1 MGRILEGVE
10 MTKTPFTQ
18 ELLQQVYED
27 NGLVSFDLLLERL
40 KGWTIEGI
48 KARFNQW
55 RHRGI
60 ISYSLLNDEI
70 DEFQFL
76 KTKRE
81 EKQEI
86 TEGRKLKLDEYFKQ
100 VLATADIIN
109 KPTASDTNRLK
120 AIQLQQQALTEI
132 PDDIF
137 KEFSEVYA

>member
-1 MGRILEGVE
+1 M
-10 MTKTPFTQ
+10 
-18 ELLQQVYED
+18 
-27 NGLVSFDLLLERL
+27 
-40 KGWTIEGI
+40 
-48 KARFNQW
+48 
-55 RHRGI
+55 
-60 ISYSLLNDEI
+60 LNDEI

-132 PDDIF
+132 PDDIY

>member
-1 MGRILEGVE
+1 

-18 ELLQQVYED
+18 ELLLQVYED
-27 NGLVSFDLLLERL
+27 NGLVSFDLLQERL

-109 KPTASDTNRLK
+109 KPTASDTNRLILFK
-120 AIQLQQQALTEI
+120 KQKLTYNRFMKLTIEQT
-132 PDDIF
+132 
-137 KEFSEVYA
+137 KELKTYLKDKTY

>member
-1 MGRILEGVE
+1 

-70 DEFQFL
+70 EDFQFL

-120 AIQLQQQALTEI
+120 AIHLQQQALTEI